1 MEGRIDGVKNYFIGV
16 REHGEQIIFMRKI
29 LRGSSDRSFGI
40 QVSRL
45 AGLPEPVINRAS
57 EILKR
62 LEDADIS
69 KSQISANIFGEAA
82 EIEEAAAPPSREEE
96 LTERLK
102 QIDINELTA
111 REAFNIVCELAE
123 LAKR

>member
-1 MEGRIDGVKNYFIGV
+1 MY
-16 REHGEQIIFMRKI
+16 
-29 LRGSSDRSFGI
+29 
-40 QVSRL
+40 
-45 AGLPEPVINRAS
+45 NRQ
-57 EILKR
+57 
-62 LEDADIS
+62 
-69 KSQISANIFGEAA
+69 SQISANIFGEAA